1 MRTKAFTLVELLVAT
16 VIATLVAVTAVGA
29 LQTIT
34 ASREKV
40 SQYLTA
46 MEELRFAA
54 DMIRNDLMNLY
65 RDRDR
70 KAMKFIGDFPDGN
83 SNLGSDLMFYAVN
96 SAPVRPG
103 QPEGDVSEVEYF
115 IKADEEQSIL
125 IRRLDPYFY
134 EKDTTGGVLA
144 PIAENIVAFD
154 VRYYDLETDTWE
166 IQWDE
171 EQKNL
176 PTVIEVTLTAEIPEQ
191 KKIITNSFMVCFP
204 RLPVTAEAPDQNDG
218 KS

>member
-29 LQTIT
+29 LHTIT

-40 SQYLTA
+40 NQYLTA
-46 MEELRFAA
+46 MEELRYAA

-65 RDRDR
+65 RDKDR

-83 SNLGSDLMFYAVN
+83 YQLGSDLMFNTIN
-96 SAPVRPG
+96 SAPARPG
-103 QPEGDVSEVEYF
+103 QPEGDVYEVEYF

-125 IRRLDPYFY
+125 MRRLDPYFY

-154 VRYYDLETDTWE
+154 VRYYDLESDTWE
-166 IQWDE
+166 TQWDE
-171 EQKNL
+171 ERKNL
-176 PTVIEVTLTAEIPEQ
+176 PTVIEVTLAANLPEQ
-191 KKIITNSFMVCFP
+191 KKVLTNSFMVRFP
-204 RLPVTAEAPDQNDG
+204 RLPVTVETSNKNEG
-218 KS
+218 K